1 MQERLQKLIAAA
13 GISSRRHAEQLITAG
28 EVTVNGKVVTE
39 LGTKADPATDHIK
52 VRGKLINTLLERQ
65 GKVYVLLNKPK
76 GYLSSVSDPE
86 GRPTVLEL
94 LPASFGRI
102 YPVGRLD
109 FNTEGLLLLTNDG
122 EFTDFITAARNK
134 VEKVYEAKV
143 KGIPDEQAIERLR
156 RGVTLDDGTRTAPAK
171 IRRVGETETNAWF
184 EILLHEG
191 KNQQIRRMF
200 DLIGHSVIKLRRS
213 RIGPLRDDALKPKEW
228 RKLTADEVKLL
239 RQKRPP
245 PRSKP
250 AHKSHVGSHS
260 SSRR

>member
-13 GISSRRHAEQLITAG
+13 GIASRRHAEQLITAG
-28 EVTVNGKVVTE
+28 EVTVNGKVVAE
-39 LGTKADPATDHIK
+39 LGTKADPETDHIK
-52 VRGKLINTLLERQ
+52 VRGKLINPSLERRE
-65 GKVYVLLNKPK
+65 KVYILLNKPR

-94 LPASFGRI
+94 LPASLGRL

-122 EFTDFITAARNK
+122 DFTNFITAARNK
-134 VEKVYEAKV
+134 VEKVYEGKV
-143 KGIPDEQAIERLR
+143 KGVPDDQAIERLR
-156 RGVTLDDGTRTAPAK
+156 RGVTLEDGTRTAPAK
-171 IRRVGETETNAWF
+171 IRRLGESETNAWF

-213 RIGPLRDDALKPKEW
+213 RIGSLRDDDLKPKKW
-228 RKLTADEVKLL
+228 RRLSPDEVRLL
-239 RQKRPP
+239 MQKRPVAKA
-245 PRSKP
+245 KP
-250 AHKSHVGSHS
+250 ANKPHMAGHG
-260 SSRR
+260 SSRQ